1 LFCILFLFFCCVSFF
16 SFFKAKRK
24 KNKQTRKKYKKYN
37 KKQTNKQTY
46 LLFCC
51 HLFYIDFEKRFYFHD
66 VKDFPQPD
74 EFEDIPKQYSSSK
87 SRQTCRFRYLWMI
100 WIITVENNFMLFVL
114 YFVFVFLLCLLFFIF
129 QRTYL

>member
-1 LFCILFLFFCCVSFF
+1 MQKQTKL
-16 SFFKAKRK
+16 KNRTKRK

-37 KKQTNKQTY
+37 KKETNKQTY

-74 EFEDIPKQYSSSK
+74 EFEDIPKQYSSST
-87 SRQTCRFRYLWMI
+87 SRQKCNGTRS
-100 WIITVENNFMLFVL
+100 E
-114 YFVFVFLLCLLFFIF
+114 
-129 QRTYL
+129 